1 MNQYQIA
8 IIGLLV
14 MEAITLWLLWLTHR
28 DHQFWQEMWTRD
40 AAANLSDRCELLYY
54 KHTASRRDPKTGRFI
69 KKDKI

>member
-1 MNQYQIA
+1 VNQYQIA

-40 AAANLSDRCELLYY
+40 TAANLSDRCELLYY
-54 KHTASRRDPKTGRFI
+54 KRIASRRDPKTGRFI